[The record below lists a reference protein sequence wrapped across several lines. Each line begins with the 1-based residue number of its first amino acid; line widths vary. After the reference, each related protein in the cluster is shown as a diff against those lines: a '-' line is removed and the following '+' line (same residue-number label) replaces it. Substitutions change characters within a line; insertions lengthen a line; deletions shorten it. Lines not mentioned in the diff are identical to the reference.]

1 MPESNEPTKDNPSAA
16 DPDLVGLVQLA
27 DGYGLEYDVVLTLA
41 GQVVEGTLIAA
52 RAFATAVADTA
63 QGQDPDETL
72 RGGLAARFRKR
83 ADELEEFGA
92 ASKLGGLDP
101 DGPESED
108 LPSMPDVEYIH
119 LRDATASSL
128 SGRTLPLWRGR
139 LGDVVG
145 WTLVGVTR

>member
-1 MPESNEPTKDNPSAA
+1 MTESNEPTGA

-27 DGYGLEYDVVLTLA
+27 DGYGLEYDVVLTLP
-41 GQVVEGTLIAA
+41 GQVVSGTLIAG
-52 RAFATAVADTA
+52 RAFAMDVADVA

-83 ADELEEFGA
+83 AEELEEFGA
-92 ASKLGGLDP
+92 ASKLGDLDP
-101 DGPESED
+101 EGPRSED

-139 LGDVVG
+139 LADVVG
-145 WTLVGVTR
+145 WTLVGVTS